1 MNPRPA
7 GLPERE
13 AGEEYRTLTAL
24 DPERHRRRA
33 EPGQV
38 TAQSQ
43 GAGFRVVAGTPDTI
57 RTYLDE
63 YLLTGANY
71 FVCAFHFGNM
81 PESVA
86 ERTIELFIN
95 EVMPHYR
102 A

>member
-1 MNPRPA
+1 M
-7 GLPERE
+7 
-13 AGEEYRTLTAL
+13 TAL
-24 DPERHRRRA
+24 DPERRQRRA

-71 FVCAFHFGNM
+71 LVGAFHFGNM
-81 PESVA
+81 PEAVA
-86 ERTIELFIN
+86 ERTIELFISD
-95 EVMPHYR
+95 VMPHYR